1 MTDPMSRVI
10 ETRYGPAPTQP
21 PLVSVLMITYNH
33 EAFIREAIESVFMQE
48 VDFPIELVI
57 GEDCSTDRTR
67 DLIVQVCAAAP
78 IQVRMLTSERN
89 VGMHENFRRTLG
101 ACRGEF
107 VALLEGDD
115 YWLLEEKLKL
125 QVRALQRS
133 DRLQMMFNRSRIEF
147 VGDAHRALLPVN
159 HQHLPTFCSRT
170 FEFKEILNK
179 DFLIPTASVLFRR
192 CAIGSIPSWVTRL
205 PFVDEVVFLLASRR
219 GTVVYDDTP
228 VSVYRVHA
236 GGVSSEFDYENLS
249 EARIAMLM
257 AFLRSEIGELEA
269 DVLAALRARVR
280 ALAYWYETRGNA
292 LGALRVLTGLA
303 RSEVKLFQ
311 LRRTTIV
318 WWLRLRFPKLYV
330 LIKTMV
336 VG

>member
-1 MTDPMSRVI
+1 MTESLSKVT
-10 ETRYGPAPTQP
+10 ETRFGPPQTEP

-33 EAFIREAIESVFMQE
+33 ERFIREALESVFMQQ

-78 IQVRMLTSERN
+78 IQVRVLTSERN

-133 DRLQMMFNRSRIEF
+133 DRLQMVFNRSRIEF
-147 VGDAHRALLPVN
+147 VGDARRALLPVDN
-159 HQHLPTFCSRT
+159 HYLPTFCSKT
-170 FEFKEILNK
+170 FGFKEILNK
-179 DFLIPTASVLFRR
+179 DFLIPTSSVLFRR
-192 CAIGSIPSWVTRL
+192 RAIGTIPSWADRL

-219 GTVVYDDTP
+219 GTVVYDDML
-228 VSVYRVHA
+228 VSVYRIHA
-236 GGVSSEFDYENLS
+236 GGVSSEFVYENLS
-249 EARIAMLM
+249 EARIAMLI
-257 AFLRSEIGELEA
+257 AFLRSEIGELAA
-269 DVLAALRARVR
+269 DVLTALRTRVE

-292 LGALRVLTGLA
+292 HGALRVLTGLA
-303 RSEVKLFQ
+303 RSEVKLFR
-311 LRRTTIV
+311 LRRKTIV

-330 LIKTMV
+330 LVKTIV